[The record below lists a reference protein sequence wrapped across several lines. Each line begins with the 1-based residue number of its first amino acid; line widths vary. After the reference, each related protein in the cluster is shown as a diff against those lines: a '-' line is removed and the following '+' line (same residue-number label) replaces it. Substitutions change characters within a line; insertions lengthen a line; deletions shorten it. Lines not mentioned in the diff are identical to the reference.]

1 MERFLYSLV
10 GDVEMVLD
18 FLEEMEKMLLP
29 PARSYVKN
37 TKAMFRTPAD
47 VYEHPDSYHFVLD
60 MPGLQVENIKVKVE
74 NGVLHVVGKKK
85 KRRGEGEGRSEAD
98 TKREE
103 KSSKQAEEAPSKPK
117 TITIPVS

>member
-1 MERFLYSLV
+1 
-10 GDVEMVLD
+10 MVLD
-18 FLEEMEKMLLP
+18 FLEEMEKMPLP

-60 MPGLQVENIKVKVE
+60 MPGLQVENIKVISYQPPLSDCAHVYNADPE
-74 NGVLHVVGKKK
+74 NVTATYKDGVLTVVVAK
-85 KRRGEGEGRSEAD
+85 
-98 TKREE
+98 
-103 KSSKQAEEAPSKPK
+103 KQAEEAPSKPK

>member
-1 MERFLYSLV
+1 MAIMPREMKEMEKLMDSMPREMERFLYSLV

-60 MPGLQVENIKVKVE
+60 MPGLQVENIKVISYQPPLS
-74 NGVLHVVGKKK
+74 NSAHVY
-85 KRRGEGEGRSEAD
+85 
-98 TKREE
+98 
-103 KSSKQAEEAPSKPK
+103 
-117 TITIPVS
+117 VSVFCFVTWLIAWS